1 LGRIEPAPG
10 IYPMQRGASMIS
22 MRLRILAFASA
33 SDALGAAES
42 ALELAPGARVSDLRR
57 ELLARYPSLAGLMPR
72 LAVAVDGE
80 IVAFDREL
88 TEGAEVALLPPV
100 SGG

>member
-1 LGRIEPAPG
+1 
-10 IYPMQRGASMIS
+10 

-42 ALELAPGARVSDLRR
+42 FFELAPGSSVDDLKRA
-57 ELLARYPSLAGLMPR
+57 LLARHPALAALLPR

-80 IVAFDREL
+80 FAGGDREL
-88 TEGAEVALLPPV
+88 SEGAEVALLPPV

>member
-1 LGRIEPAPG
+1 MRRPG
-10 IYPMQRGASMIS
+10 DPPGDPSATIFW

-42 ALELAPGARVSDLRR
+42 ELEMPPGARLGDLRR
-57 ELLARYPSLAGLMPR
+57 ELLARHPALAALLPR

-80 IVAFDREL
+80 IVAGDPEL
-88 TEGAEVALLPPV
+88 TPGAEIALLPPV